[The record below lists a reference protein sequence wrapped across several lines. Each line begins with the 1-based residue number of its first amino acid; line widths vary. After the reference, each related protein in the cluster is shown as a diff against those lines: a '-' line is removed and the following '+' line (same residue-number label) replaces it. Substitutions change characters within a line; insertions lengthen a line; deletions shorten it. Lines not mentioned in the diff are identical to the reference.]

1 MSFSLD
7 LRQCETLVLNLT
19 EDVQRR
25 ESVVDLCERLDL
37 SYRLVDAVKCSP
49 GRIGCGLSHLKALRQ
64 ADPNRPTLVF
74 EDDIAV
80 TEDFSPVIDIPDD
93 ADAIYLGVS
102 AYGAIEMID
111 YVGFT
116 GRLLAEAA
124 SQGLLR
130 VYNLLAAHATIY
142 LTDRYRRRAIEA
154 ITESLIDRDWDPD
167 RGLAM
172 IQADFNVYALRKPA
186 FYQAAALQ
194 PPGRAE
200 LQEGATRLV
209 LEPSQVGS
217 VEPIWLDG
225 VAHEIRIERH
235 DDRLKWVWV

>member
-1 MSFSLD
+1 MPISLH
-7 LRQCETLVLNLT
+7 LRQCETLILNLA
-19 EDVQRR
+19 EDVRRR
-25 ESVVDLCERLDL
+25 ESAVGLCERLGL

-64 ADPNRPTLVF
+64 ADPGRPTLIL

-80 TEDFSPVIDIPDD
+80 TEDFSPVLAVPDD
-93 ADAIYLGVS
+93 ADAVYLGVS
-102 AYGAIEMID
+102 AYGAVEMID
-111 YVGFT
+111 YIGFT
-116 GRLLAEAA
+116 GRLLAEEAGE
-124 SQGLLR
+124 GLLR
-130 VYNLLAAHATIY
+130 VYNLLAAHATVY

-172 IQADFNVYALRKPA
+172 IQAEFNVYALGKPA

-200 LQEGATRLV
+200 QQEGATRIV
-209 LEPSQVGS
+209 LNPLPIGA

-225 VAHEIRIERH
+225 VAHEIRIERQ
-235 DDRLKWVWV
+235 DGRLKWVWV